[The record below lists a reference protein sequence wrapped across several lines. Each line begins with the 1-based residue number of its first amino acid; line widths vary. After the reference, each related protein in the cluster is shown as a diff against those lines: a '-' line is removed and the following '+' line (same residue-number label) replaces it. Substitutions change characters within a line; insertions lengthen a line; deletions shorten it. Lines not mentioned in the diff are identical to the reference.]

1 MRGETPMTPKLA
13 VITSVYNHGQYL
25 AECIASVAKQT
36 EKDIEHVIVIDGA
49 TDDSS
54 EIAERAS
61 MDDERVIVWHNHKN
75 FGLAYSLNFGIETTR
90 APWVLKVDADDKI
103 SPTYVEEILAAAAE
117 DERRNVIFSPCQH
130 FGARTDGYH
139 YPTFNPAR
147 MVDAF
152 MIPGPAA
159 IRRDLW
165 SAVNG
170 YDETLRFAEDWD
182 LYIRAQLAVGLVT
195 HQLTEPRWYYRQHA
209 GPRASNEGIA
219 NLSNLQRYWRGH
231 TRESVLAGSR
241 NWGAWC
247 AERQT
252 VAA

>member
-1 MRGETPMTPKLA
+1 MTPKLA
-13 VITSVYNHGQYL
+13 VITSVFNHGQYL

-75 FGLAYSLNFGIETTR
+75 FGLAYSLNFGIDTTR

-103 SPTYVEEILAAAAE
+103 SPTYVEEILAAASE

-130 FGARTDGYH
+130 FGARTDVYT
-139 YPTFNPAR
+139 YPAFDPRR

-152 MIPGPAA
+152 LIPGPAA
-159 IRRDLW
+159 LRRDMW
-165 SAVNG
+165 ASVGG

-182 LYIRAQLAVGLVT
+182 LYIRAQLAVGLVS
-195 HQLTEPRWYYRQHA
+195 HQLSQPLWFYRQHS
-209 GPRASNEGIA
+209 GQRASHEGMA
-219 NLSNLQRYWRGH
+219 HLSELQRYWKGH

-247 AERQT
+247 AEQT

>member
-130 FGARTDGYH
+130 FGARTDVYH

-182 LYIRAQLAVGLVT
+182 FIIRAQLAVGLVP
-195 HQLTEPRWYYRQHA
+195 HQLPEPRWFYRMHSGQ
-209 GPRASNEGIA
+209 RASAEGIA
-219 NLSNLQRYWRGH
+219 NLSDLQRYWRGH

-241 NWGAWC
+241 SWGQWC
-247 AERQT
+247 AERM